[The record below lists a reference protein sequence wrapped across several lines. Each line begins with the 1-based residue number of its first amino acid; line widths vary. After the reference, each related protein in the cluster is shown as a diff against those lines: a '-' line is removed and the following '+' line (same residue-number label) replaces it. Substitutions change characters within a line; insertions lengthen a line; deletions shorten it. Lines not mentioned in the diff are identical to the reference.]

1 MVSDINNFIKLCPN
15 CNTSNKFK
23 KLKVVKKL
31 LSKMDLIIVI
41 LLIYGNYQKIFLQI
55 PGTIYFRYS

>member
-23 KLKVVKKL
+23 KLKVAKKL
-31 LSKMDLIIVI
+31 LLKMDLIIVI
-41 LLIYGNYQKIFLQI
+41 LLIYGNYQKIFLKIQGI
-55 PGTIYFRYS
+55 NIF